1 MMGFNYRTIVFCPN
15 LCYLDVEED
24 VGYLEW
30 KHWEFCPNCGSELVH
45 VPIENRP
52 EEWEAWKIQQI
63 EKDCDGIS
71 HNRLTALERIKKL
84 KKKFDGNP

>member
-1 MMGFNYRTIVFCPN
+1 MGHNFRTIVFCPN

-30 KHWEFCPNCGSELVH
+30 KHWEFCPNCGSKLVH

-52 EEWEAWKIQQI
+52 EEK
-63 EKDCDGIS
+63 
-71 HNRLTALERIKKL
+71 
-84 KKKFDGNP
+84 